1 MAAEQFIRFLSNG
14 FNQKRSRFGSVSFC
28 SMDPVD
34 QARELLPGNGDLR
47 SEQDRKMGFCEF
59 NQIRRRYQRSPA
71 PAPRG
76 CIFLFS
82 SSARSDRFWL
92 VPGSELTAADGCDKP
107 ALRAFVKNQTN
118 PFCKNAKGVFGYI
131 PPYCRAFPE
140 RRGIRQSGCRSPAS
154 SLRTML
160 TTQRLLFTRIKPITH
175 LMSSSEQHTI

>member
-1 MAAEQFIRFLSNG
+1 
-14 FNQKRSRFGSVSFC
+14 
-28 SMDPVD
+28 MDLVD
-34 QARELLPGNGDLR
+34 RTRILR
-47 SEQDRKMGFCEF
+47 SEDRNLCSQQDREMGFCEF
-59 NQIRRRYQRSPA
+59 NQIRRRCQHSPA
-71 PAPRG
+71 PAPRR

-82 SSARSDRFWL
+82 RSARSDRFWL
-92 VPGSELTAADGCDKP
+92 VPGSELTAAGGCDKP

-160 TTQRLLFTRIKPITH
+160 TTQRLLFTRTKPITH
-175 LMSSSEQHTI
+175 LMSSSKQHTI